1 MKTFILCGGF
11 GTRLDAE
18 GQKIPKALVKIGND
32 PIIFHLIKTFV
43 KFNLNEFV
51 LCMGY
56 KKKLIE
62 KFFVQKFKRQI
73 NVINQSKYKI
83 LNINFQNKKIKIF
96 LVDTGLNTGTG
107 GRLKLAN
114 KIIKNNEDFLMT
126 YCDGLGNID
135 IYNLIKKHKK
145 LKKLVT
151 VTAVQPR
158 HRYGVMKVK
167 KDLVIDFNNENPI
180 QNVRVNGGYFVIK
193 QNALKFIKN
202 KQIYW
207 EKEPINILVKKKE
220 LASYNHNNFWSSLDT
235 LKDKKYFNDL
245 WKQKKI
251 YWE

>member
-18 GQKIPKALVKIGND
+18 GQKIPKALIKIGND
-32 PIIFHLIKTFV
+32 PLIFHLIKTFI
-43 KFNLNEFV
+43 KFNKNEFV

-62 KFFVQKFKRQI
+62 KFFIQKFKKKI
-73 NVINQSKYKI
+73 IITNKSKYKI
-83 LNINFQNKKIKIF
+83 LKINFKDKEIKIF

-126 YCDGLGNID
+126 YCDGLGNIN
-135 IYNLIKKHKK
+135 IYNLMKKHKK

-167 KDLVIDFNNENPI
+167 NDLVIDFNNENPT
-180 QNVRVNGGYFVIK
+180 QNVRVNGGYFIIK

-207 EKEPINILVKKKE
+207 EKEPMNILVKKKE
-220 LASYNHNNFWSSLDT
+220 LASYNHNHFWSSLDT